1 MAQKQKLRPSPLD
14 EPPTASSSDSEEEE
28 EQQQQ
33 QPSSQQHE
41 EEEEEVSSGE
51 EEEASSEEEED
62 ENLPPPPISKN
73 PPPPPPSNP
82 QPQPTSSESETES
95 GSETESEPH
104 PTPVK
109 VKPLASKPMDQA
121 QKPKAQ
127 PSPAPPPPKSASK
140 RPAENNNN
148 NARVADPK
156 RAKKKATESSS
167 AAAISDDE
175 MEEDGKK
182 SGDNSKKF
190 QRLWS
195 EEDELAILKGVV
207 EFTSKTGLD
216 PLKFPNA
223 NAFHD
228 FMKKSLHVE
237 FSSNQLK
244 EKLRRLKKKFETQA
258 GKGKNGDAP
267 KFSKPHDQ
275 KFFELSKKAWGSEDG
290 GVANGSVEK
299 PKSNGN
305 AAKSPNPKKKESG
318 SRNVAS
324 AKKPK
329 PETNPEPAPVPSLEF
344 KESERMEI
352 DQKPDGGDACL
363 FLRELVRYKEG
374 ANVSRLDEDDVK
386 RGLELI
392 EESKR
397 AELRG
402 KWKKLHHAE
411 MELFANRSELIG
423 EQTKLILE
431 ALRSSNH

>member
-1 MAQKQKLRPSPLD
+1 
-14 EPPTASSSDSEEEE
+14 
-28 EQQQQ
+28 
-33 QPSSQQHE
+33 
-41 EEEEEVSSGE
+41 
-51 EEEASSEEEED
+51 
-62 ENLPPPPISKN
+62 
-73 PPPPPPSNP
+73 
-82 QPQPTSSESETES
+82 
-95 GSETESEPH
+95 
-104 PTPVK
+104 
-109 VKPLASKPMDQA
+109 MDQA

-127 PSPAPPPPKSASK
+127 PSPAPPPKLTLK

-148 NARVADPK
+148 NARVADSK

-167 AAAISDDE
+167 AANSAAAAASDDE

-195 EEDELAILKGVV
+195 EEDELAIVKGVV

-216 PLKFPNA
+216 PLKFPNT

-228 FMKKSLHVE
+228 FVKKSLHVE
-237 FSSNQLK
+237 VSCNQLK
-244 EKLRRLKKKFETQA
+244 EKVRRLKKKFETQA
-258 GKGKNGDAP
+258 GKGKNGEAP

-275 KFFELSKKAWGSEDG
+275 KFFELSKKVWGREVTAG
-290 GVANGSVEK
+290 ANGGPVEK
-299 PKSNGN
+299 PKSNGS
-305 AAKSPNPKKKESG
+305 AVKSPKKKESG

-329 PETNPEPAPVPSLEF
+329 PESKPEPVPVLSLEY
-344 KESERMEI
+344 KDSEKMQI
-352 DQKPDGGDACL
+352 NQKPDGGDASL
-363 FLRELVRYKEG
+363 FLRELARSKEG
-374 ANVSRLDEDDVK
+374 ASICKLDEDDVK

-392 EESKR
+392 GESKR

-402 KWKKLHHAE
+402 KWKKLHLAE

-431 ALRSSNH
+431 ALQASDH